1 MFIEH
6 LLMFDGVSAEK
17 VIDIPLDARFARRFG
32 NPYAVTHRADI
43 HGSLLDGCKAL
54 PELIE
59 LRTSA
64 RVTGFEQDGSKAVKT
79 EKGDIEGAALV
90 AADGGR
96 SVIRERIVG
105 DPLPPVTGHMCYRAV
120 LNIGEVPKE
129 LRLPAATLWA
139 GHNAHIVHYSLRG
152 WKLFNL
158 VATVIGKHTSGGHNE
173 LATPQEALPFFAHYC
188 DQVMKLMRTPKE
200 FRRWMLL
207 YRQPVDNWTQGRVA
221 LGDAAHFMLQYMA
234 QGAAMAMEDAV
245 ALGVAAEEAGGDFP
259 AGVPRVSGHAH
270 RARFAGAAL
279 RQHARR
285 HDLPR
290 ARWPRAPGAQR
301 HLPRPPA
308 ERYYDALEWVFSA
321 PEYVRNFNAKQVR
334 ADLRAR
340 TNPAK
345 LHRAH
350 QLARQD
356 LERAQRSRLAG
367 RHRAKERRAA
377 GEHRLRAER
386 ARFQDVHAAAHAAVE
401 QHGHAVSYRARD
413 RRQRIQGRGGAIEL
427 PAAVVGHDDTV
438 AADGRCALGVV
449 RALHAF
455 EEQLPGHWLRSA

>member
-1 MFIEH
+1 MKAKNEKPVIVAGGGIGGLAAALALARKGFRSIVLEQASLFGEIGAGIQIAPNAWHALDALGVGGLVKKEAVFIEH

-64 RVTGFEQDGSKAVKT
+64 RVTGFEQDGSKVRVKT

-139 GHNAHIVHYSLRG
+139 GHNTHIVHYPLRG

-221 LGDAAHFMLQYMA
+221 LLGDAAHFMLQYMA

-259 AGVPRVSGHAH
+259 QAFRAYRDMRIVRASRVQLSANTLVGMIFHVPDGLERLVRNDIYRGRS
-270 RARFAGAAL
+270 
-279 RQHARR
+279 
-285 HDLPR
+285 
-290 ARWPRAPGAQR
+290 
-301 HLPRPPA
+301 A

-321 PEYVRNFNAKQVR
+321 PEYVRNFNAKRGAVR
-334 ADLRAR
+334 SPRSNEPRKAASRAR
-340 TNPAK
+340 ARSTGS
-345 LHRAH
+345 RA
-350 QLARQD
+350 
-356 LERAQRSRLAG
+356 
-367 RHRAKERRAA
+367 RAA
-377 GEHRLRAER
+377 LP
-386 ARFQDVHAAAHAAVE
+386 ARRPP
-401 QHGHAVSYRARD
+401 S
-413 RRQRIQGRGGAIEL
+413 RQRASRGR
-427 PAAVVGHDDTV
+427 
-438 AADGRCALGVV
+438 
-449 RALHAF
+449 
-455 EEQLPGHWLRSA
+455 

>member
-1 MFIEH
+1 MKARNEKPVIVAGGGIGGLAAALALARKGFRSIVLEQASLFGEIGAGIQIAPNAWHALDALGVGGLVKKEAVFIEH

-64 RVTGFEQDGSKAVKT
+64 RVTGFEQDGSKVRVRT

-139 GHNAHIVHYSLRG
+139 GHNTHIVHYPLRG

-173 LATPQEALPFFAHYC
+173 LATPEEALPFFAHYC

-221 LGDAAHFMLQYMA
+221 LLGDAAHFMLQYMA

-259 AGVPRVSGHAH
+259 QAFRAYQDMRIVRASRVQLSANTLVGMIFHVPDGLERLVRNDIYRGRS
-270 RARFAGAAL
+270 
-279 RQHARR
+279 
-285 HDLPR
+285 
-290 ARWPRAPGAQR
+290 
-301 HLPRPPA
+301 A

-321 PEYVRNFNAKQVR
+321 PEYVRNFNAKRGAVR
-334 ADLRAR
+334 SPRSNEPRKAASRAPARSTGSRAR
-340 TNPAK
+340 AALPA
-345 LHRAH
+345 
-350 QLARQD
+350 
-356 LERAQRSRLAG
+356 
-367 RHRAKERRAA
+367 RRPP
-377 GEHRLRAER
+377 
-386 ARFQDVHAAAHAAVE
+386 
-401 QHGHAVSYRARD
+401 S
-413 RRQRIQGRGGAIEL
+413 RQRASRGR
-427 PAAVVGHDDTV
+427 
-438 AADGRCALGVV
+438 
-449 RALHAF
+449 
-455 EEQLPGHWLRSA
+455 